1 MGVGPPEETTVAF
14 LAVSGHGDL
23 YLSARFPT
31 QNTGL
36 PARGGTTGGGPS
48 QCGYARLVR
57 VNPILSQIGSYA
69 IAAIQDRARHLRD
82 AGKPLVDFSIGDP
95 REPTAPFIP
104 EALKAAV
111 PVISQY
117 PTILG
122 LPRLRQAIAGY
133 VERRFGVAVDPGAEV
148 LPTTGSKESIF
159 STPLAFIDRD
169 AGDGVIWP
177 TPGYPIYERG
187 GRLAGA
193 VPLPVSLSGDFVFRS
208 TDIPS
213 EAWDRARI
221 LWLCNPHNPSGAV
234 IPLDELAAFRERAA
248 RHDVLLCSDECYVD
262 LYDDDPPPSVLEA
275 GGTEGVM
282 VYFSLS
288 KRSGMTGYRS
298 GAMVGDAR
306 AISALR
312 ALRTGTGTA
321 PPEFTQAAAIAAWSD
336 DAHVSRRR
344 EVFKRKREIL
354 TGVFADLG
362 YPAVASRAGLY
373 IWLKVDDD
381 LAITAR
387 LLEHGVVVS
396 PGRVFGPGGEGYIR
410 LAMVPTVEEC
420 EEAVEVVRNCLSSS

>member
-1 MGVGPPEETTVAF
+1 M
-14 LAVSGHGDL
+14 
-23 YLSARFPT
+23 
-31 QNTGL
+31 
-36 PARGGTTGGGPS
+36 
-48 QCGYARLVR
+48 
-57 VNPILSQIGSYA
+57 NPILSQIGSYA

-82 AGKPLVDFSIGDP
+82 AGRPLVDFSIGDP

-133 VERRFGVAVDPGAEV
+133 VRRRFGVTVDPDSEV

-169 AGDGVIWP
+169 AAEGVIWP

-193 VPLPVSLSGDFVFRS
+193 VPLPIALSGDFVFRAA
-208 TDIPS
+208 DIKVG
-213 EAWDRARI
+213 AWNQARL

-234 IPLDELAAFRERAA
+234 IPLDELALFRERAA

-262 LYDDDPPPSVLEA
+262 LYDDDPPPSILQA
-275 GGTEGVM
+275 GGTEGVL

-306 AISALR
+306 AITALR

-321 PPEFTQAAAIAAWSD
+321 PPEFTQAAAIEAWSD
-336 DAHVSRRR
+336 DAHVARRR
-344 EVFKRKREIL
+344 EVFKRKREII
-354 TGVFADLG
+354 TWAFADLG

-410 LAMVPTVEEC
+410 LAMVPTVDEC

>member
-1 MGVGPPEETTVAF
+1 M
-14 LAVSGHGDL
+14 
-23 YLSARFPT
+23 
-31 QNTGL
+31 
-36 PARGGTTGGGPS
+36 
-48 QCGYARLVR
+48 
-57 VNPILSQIGSYA
+57 NPILSQIGSYA
-69 IAAIQDRARHLRD
+69 IAAIQDRARNLRD

-104 EALKAAV
+104 EALRAAV

-122 LPRLRQAIAGY
+122 LPRLRHAIAGY
-133 VERRFGVAVDPGAEV
+133 VERRFGVAVDPDSEV

-159 STPLAFIDRD
+159 STPLAFVDRD

-187 GRLAGA
+187 GRLAGG
-193 VPLPVSLSGDFVFRS
+193 VPIPVALAGDFVFRAG
-208 TDIPS
+208 DIPI
-213 EAWDRARI
+213 EAWDQARI
-221 LWLCNPHNPSGAV
+221 VWLCNPHNPSGAV
-234 IPLDELAAFRERAA
+234 IPLGELAAFRERAA

-298 GAMVGDAR
+298 GAMVGDER

-321 PPEFTQAAAIAAWSD
+321 PPEFTQAAAIAAWND
-336 DAHVSRRR
+336 DAHVARRR

-354 TGVFADLG
+354 TKVFADLG

-373 IWLKVDDD
+373 IWLRVDDD

-410 LAMVPTVEEC
+410 LAMVPTVDEC
-420 EEAVEVVRNCLSSS
+420 EEAVEVVRNCLSSN